1 MPGAWSS
8 TDERYVT
15 RLVSIVVINLTIGM
29 YNYIHKSYKEYNVSL
44 YMCRLITVYIG

>member
-1 MPGAWSS
+1 MLCLVLGQQ
-8 TDERYVT
+8 TNDVT
-15 RLVSIVVINLTIGM
+15 RLVSIVVINLTLGM